1 MAALHFVRSMRS
13 GRGLILRIEVAKASE
28 PARGG
33 HALFKG
39 CETAIRAAAGRS
51 LAVNRAPRI
60 VLCLGACSNADDKDA
75 NSQHEQ
81 QEPHGSLPLLGYSLG
96 INAYRSCLF
105 RAHLRRGAADC
116 GQRGEVNMAKLPE
129 LLR

>member
-13 GRGLILRIEVAKASE
+13 ERGLILRIEVAKASE

-33 HALFKG
+33 HALIKG

-51 LAVNRAPRI
+51 LAVDRAPRI
-60 VLCLGACSNADDKDA
+60 VLCLGTISKADDTEA

-81 QEPHGSLPLLGYSLG
+81 QEPHSSLRVL
-96 INAYRSCLF
+96 
-105 RAHLRRGAADC
+105 AHGWQMPAL
-116 GQRGEVNMAKLPE
+116 MF
-129 LLR
+129 